1 MFLGK
6 ILGPVM
12 NWCYQLIGNYG
23 WAIILFTLFSKIVLL
38 PVSIWVQKNSIKM
51 VKMQPA
57 VNKIKIDHFGDKD
70 AIMEEQSK
78 LFKKEKYNG
87 FATLVPLIIQ
97 IVLLLGIVDVINH
110 PLTYITKTD
119 SASISAMTQVALDNN
134 DKLDAGSSGLE
145 IAVVDDIQNGR
156 YLDKYSVAVNS
167 SDGKFPVIEQI
178 KGLKM
183 SFAGFGLG
191 WVAVTT
197 GGIAWLIPVI
207 AGVSA
212 YLLCVA
218 QNAINVLQA
227 EQSKLSKYGML
238 AFSVGLSLFLGI
250 SVPAGVALYWTA
262 SNLMAILQQWLLNL
276 AINPKKYVDYEA
288 LEKTRKEL
296 SELNNIKSVKAL
308 PPEAKKRA
316 KADYKRFFHV
326 VNKHLVFYSESNGF
340 YKYYKGIIEY
350 ILAHTNMTIHYITSD
365 YNDGIFDMAE
375 KNSRIKA
382 YFIDEKRLI
391 TLMMKMDADVVAM
404 TMPDLET
411 YHIKRSYVRKDI
423 EYVYIPHGMDSN
435 NMAFR
440 TKALNAFDTVY
451 VCGPHQLEECE
462 KIAELYGLKQK
473 FIKYGYCLLDDM
485 IADYEKSEQPRLAQ
499 GNAAKTVL
507 IAPSWQKDNII
518 DLCLDKVMES
528 MRGKDYNVIVR
539 PHPQHVRH
547 APEKFEHL
555 KEQYKDDG
563 NITIQT
569 DFSSND
575 TVFNADI
582 LITDWS
588 SISQDFAFTTKK
600 PVIFIDTPPKI
611 MNPEYKRI
619 DTEPINIWIRNEAGR
634 LVKLDELDKLDSIV
648 REMLENREKYREKIT
663 ALTERCVYNLGR
675 GSEVGGKYLI
685 EAVQEQI
692 RKRKENKS

>member
-12 NWCYQLIGNYG
+12 NWCYQLISNYG
-23 WAIILFTLFSKIVLL
+23 WAIILFTLFSKFVLL
-38 PVSIWVQKNSIKM
+38 PVSVWVQKNSIKM

-57 VNKIKIDHFGDKD
+57 VNKIKINHFGDKD
-70 AIMEEQSK
+70 AIADEQSK
-78 LFKKEKYNG
+78 LYKKEKYNA
-87 FATLVPLIIQ
+87 FASLIPMLIQ
-97 IVLLLGIVDVINH
+97 IILLIGLVEVINH
-110 PLTYITKTD
+110 PLTYIAKMDKANT
-119 SASISAMTQVALDNN
+119 SALVQVALDNN
-134 DKLDAGSSGLE
+134 EKLDEGSSSLE

-156 YLDKYSVAVNS
+156 FTDEYTAAAASGDTLAASEMIDS
-167 SDGKFPVIEQI
+167 I

-183 SFAGFGLG
+183 NFCGLNLG
-191 WVAVTT
+191 WVATTT
-197 GGIAWLIPVI
+197 GGIAWLVPLI
-207 AGVSA
+207 AGFSA
-212 YLLCVA
+212 FLLCVA
-218 QNAINVLQA
+218 QNSINVLQA
-227 EQSKLSKYGML
+227 EQSKLNKYGMM
-238 AFSVGLSLFLGI
+238 AFSVGLSLYLGMF
-250 SVPAGVALYWTA
+250 VPAGVALYWTA
-262 SNLMAILQQWLLNL
+262 SNLFAILQQWLLNI
-276 AINPKKYVDYEA
+276 AINPKKHVDYAE

-296 SELNNIKSVKAL
+296 LELNNMKSVKAL
-308 PPEAKKRA
+308 SPEAKKKA
-316 KADYKRFFHV
+316 KADYKSFFHI
-326 VNKHLVFYSESNGF
+326 VNKHLVFYSESSGF

-350 ILAHTNMTIHYITSD
+350 ILAHTNITIHYITSD
-365 YNDGIFDMAE
+365 FNDNIFELE
-375 KNSRIKA
+375 KQNPKIKA

-411 YHIKRSYVRKDI
+411 YHIKRSYIRKDI

-462 KIAELYGLKQK
+462 KIAKLYDLKDQK
-473 FIKYGYCLLDDM
+473 FVNYGYCLLDAM
-485 IADYEKSEQPRLAQ
+485 IADYESAPHPE
-499 GNAAKTVL
+499 NEVKTVL

-518 DLCLDKVMES
+518 DLCLDDVMKS
-528 MRGKDYNVIVR
+528 MRGKDYRVIVR

-547 APEKFEHL
+547 APEKFERL

-588 SISQDFAFTTKK
+588 SISQDYAFTTKK

-619 DTEPINIWIRNEAGR
+619 DTEPINIWIRNEVGT
-634 LVKLDELDKLDSIV
+634 LVKLDELDKLDDIV
-648 REMLENREKYREKIT
+648 REMLANREKYREKIA
-663 ALTERCVYNLGR
+663 ALTERCVYNLGTS
-675 GSEVGGKYLI
+675 SEVGAKYII
-685 EAVQEQI
+685 EAIQEKI
-692 RKRKENKS
+692 KKRKETQV